1 MSIQDA
7 SNASSSNDSS
17 GNDPS
22 VNDPSVNPSS
32 GEPPFAQFLGI
43 REGLGADGVGT
54 ASMVIQ
60 DKHLQRAGVVQGGLI
75 VTLADNALFLAV
87 QSRLNP
93 GERNVTI
100 ELKMNFIAP
109 AKEGELTATARVISL
124 GGRIVVA
131 GMEVTDHNDTLI
143 ATGLGT
149 CMRVRPR

>member
-1 MSIQDA
+1 MSVQDPT
-7 SNASSSNDSS
+7 SPSPGNSSPHNPTSSST
-17 GNDPS
+17 
-22 VNDPSVNPSS
+22 S
-32 GEPPFAQFLGI
+32 GEPPFAQMLGI
-43 REGLGADGVGT
+43 KERHGTDGVGT

-60 DKHLQRAGVVQGGLI
+60 EKHLQRAGVVQGGLI

-100 ELKMNFIAP
+100 ELKMNFLAP

-124 GGRIVVA
+124 GGRIIVA
-131 GMEVTDHNDTLI
+131 NMEVLDQEETII